1 MVYILLLVAVIL
13 AAYFVIRFYML
24 KNSFKEI
31 ENELQEIQQ
40 DVTQNQILHLPF
52 PDCDLEILLRS
63 INCTLDEIREERKR
77 YAQRESEFQSQIEAI
92 SHDLRTPLTVILGYI
107 KLLQTQVDSSVANE
121 QKEMLDTIERKAR
134 TMENLIS
141 QFYDYSRLSA
151 SDYDLELEEVDARK
165 ILRETFIDNCLVL
178 ETANLEVRTDFPD
191 CPIWVAGNKAAL
203 ERIFSN
209 LLQNAGRYACTF
221 VNLEIKSNEQE
232 THIIFENDTQ
242 ELSASDIPYLFER
255 FYMKDNSRNQDGTGL
270 GLTIAK
276 YLAKEMNG
284 ELNAEII
291 ESQNPALLLLRFTL
305 CLKSSRYPRKR
316 NLDK

>member
-1 MVYILLLVAVIL
+1 M
-13 AAYFVIRFYML
+13 IRFYML

-52 PDCDLEILLRS
+52 PDCDLESLLRS

-77 YAQRESEFQSQIEAI
+77 YAQRENEFQSQIEAI

-107 KLLQTQVDSSVANE
+107 KLLQTQVRNSSNANE
-121 QKEMLDTIERKAR
+121 QKEMLVTIERKAR

-151 SDYDLELEEVDARK
+151 SDYNLELEEVDVRK
-165 ILRETFIDNCLVL
+165 ILRETFTDNCLVL
-178 ETANLEVRTDFPD
+178 ETANLEVRTNFPD
-191 CPIWVAGNKAAL
+191 YPIWVEGNKDAL

-209 LLQNAGRYACTF
+209 LLQNAGRYAHTF
-221 VNLEIKSNEQE
+221 LNLIIKSNGQV
-232 THIIFENDTQ
+232 TYIIFENDTQ
-242 ELSASDIPYLFER
+242 ELSAKDIPYLFER
-255 FYMKDNSRNQDGTGL
+255 FYMKDNSRNQGGTGL

-291 ESQNPALLLLRFTL
+291 ESQSSALRLLRFTL
-305 CLKSSRYPRKR
+305 CLKSSLVLFHK
-316 NLDK
+316 DKS